1 MKVQANREYIYY
13 PNLMDMIDGR
23 TALVPGSI
31 VTVMNLPGCPPANT
45 MQHAHVYYNG
55 KFAGLVHVNS
65 LHSLKDR
72 QMVIDQIKKDMAAK
86 EAEEAQKA
94 KADQQLH
101 EVLARRAMRESQGVL

>member
-1 MKVQANREYIYY
+1 MNVRANTQYIYY
-13 PNLMDMIDGR
+13 PNLLDMIDGR
-23 TALVPGSI
+23 TGLVPGSI

-72 QMVIDQIKKDMAAK
+72 QMVINQIKKDMAAK
-86 EAEEAQKA
+86 EAEEAHKA
-94 KADQQLH
+94 QIAQQEH
-101 EVLARRAMRESQGVL
+101 ETFLRRAMRESQGVL